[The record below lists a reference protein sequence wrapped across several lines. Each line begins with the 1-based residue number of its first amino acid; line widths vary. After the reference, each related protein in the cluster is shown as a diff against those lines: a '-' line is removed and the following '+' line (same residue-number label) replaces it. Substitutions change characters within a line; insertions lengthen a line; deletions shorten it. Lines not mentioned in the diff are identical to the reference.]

1 MLLPLLLLPA
11 LSLVGAAAVDPE
23 GGRAS
28 APIPDVWA
36 ADRMAARIAALDARD
51 YRGISNI
58 TAPSA
63 LGLTQAAARGPHS
76 HGRQRMPLI
85 FHWRFFIQNILSSV
99 NA

>member
-23 GGRAS
+23 GGAS

-63 LGLTQAAARGPHS
+63 VGLTQAAARGPHS

-85 FHWRFFIQNILSSV
+85 FH
-99 NA
+99 